1 MQYNEQDFIQ
11 YLTIRRKLAP
21 RSIKSYRIR
30 FLAVVKWH
38 NENNLELGK
47 LSFEKFL
54 YELRERKLGN
64 AALNTY
70 IQAIRHLDSFCKDRD
85 LPAGFTEGIEGLPKT
100 RSEIIILS
108 IDEINRLCSIR
119 LQYKNR
125 NGVDCGELDLKYRT
139 LINFL
144 SLTGCRFEEA
154 ASLQIKRID
163 ITNGRAT
170 LVNTKN
176 KDNRY
181 IYFNG
186 PIKEDLSNLIKNKK
200 PEELVF
206 TNSKG
211 NHVLDGDFNIDLRLR
226 AKKAGITKRVHAHL
240 LRHSWATH
248 MYVAG
253 VDIATLATLLGH
265 RDVQTTFDTY
275 VHLADETLKRASM
288 RNPLVRQYVS
298 PSETLQIAKD
308 VIENLRLLQ
317 DERFYHILNIED
329 NLLQFELRVK

>member
-1 MQYNEQDFIQ
+1 MQYNEKDFVQ

-21 RSIKSYRIR
+21 KSIKSYRIR

-38 NENNLELGK
+38 SENNLELDK

-54 YELRERKLGN
+54 YQLRERKLGN

-70 IQAIRHLDSFCKDRD
+70 IQAIKHLDSFCKDRG
-85 LPAGFTEGIEGLPKT
+85 LPAGFTDGIEGLPKT
-100 RSEIIILS
+100 HPEIIILT

-119 LQYKNR
+119 SQYKNR
-125 NGVDCGELDLKYRT
+125 NGVNCSELDLKYRT

-154 ASLQIKRID
+154 ASFQIKRID
-163 ITNGRAT
+163 LANGRAT
-170 LVNTKN
+170 LINTKN

-186 PIKEDLSNLIKNKK
+186 PIKEDLSNLIKNKE
-200 PEELVF
+200 PEDLVF

-211 NHVLDGDFNIDLRLR
+211 NHVLDGDFNNDLRLR
-226 AKKAGITKRVHAHL
+226 AKTAGITKRVHAHL

-265 RDVQTTFDTY
+265 RDVQTTFQTY

-298 PSETLQIAKD
+298 PSETLQTVKD

-317 DERFYHILNIED
+317 DERFEYKLNVED
-329 NLLQFELRVK
+329 NLLYFQLKVK